1 MKRYV
6 SIALVLA
13 VTVIL
18 AGCKSEETS
27 SETIKEVTEAS
38 TAKPQTVEVVRA
50 DMEMKVSYDAWVSP
64 KVVQLTFLEE
74 GTFGE
79 YKFGVG
85 DVVKEGDI
93 VAVPDTEKIEEE
105 IKSKELELSNLMFNF
120 EYQKQT
126 YENQIKIIKHRMD
139 DLYDQLDDEEYLT
152 PKYTEICVNLGNYDE
167 QKKHI
172 ELQIEQLEET
182 YDLELPHCQA
192 QLNKL
197 KEKST
202 GNVIKAPFDGTI
214 VALHDVEEGETLND
228 KLYYVAIADDATLY
242 ARCEFV
248 GQSMVYSA
256 EKITFWKDGT
266 EYDVSYVPIAEK
278 VYRVMK
284 NSGET
289 IYSEFMIED
298 TTGAVLSGDYGKIKL
313 VTRHKEQVLII
324 PEVALLTDANGPY
337 VYRENDGKQERVSVE
352 IGDKDGINVEIVNGL
367 EEGDVIYVQ
376 E

>member
-13 VTVIL
+13 ATVIL

-27 SETIKEVTEAS
+27 SETIKEVTETS
-38 TAKPQTVEVVRA
+38 TAKPQTVEVVRT
-50 DMEMKVSYDAWVSP
+50 DMEMKVSYDAWASP

-105 IKSKELELSNLMFNF
+105 IKAKELELSNLMFNF

-167 QKKHI
+167 QKKRI

-214 VALHDVEEGETLND
+214 VALHDVAEGETLND

-256 EKITFWKDGT
+256 EKITFWKDGI
-266 EYDVSYVPIAEK
+266 EYDVSYVPMSEK

-337 VYRENDGKQERVSVE
+337 VYRDNDGKQERVSVE